1 MSKTAIQGFYDI
13 TEKIKDTLLVDANV
27 NTVTTGDITRLD
39 LSKQTIFPL
48 AHILINSCT
57 TQEQVLV
64 FNITIL
70 TMDIIDIDKEN
81 NTDIFIGN
89 NNEHDVLNTQLAV
102 INRLIALLRKGSL
115 YTDKYQVQD
124 DPTCEPFYER
134 FENEMVGWATT
145 MDILIENDISIC

>member
-89 NNEHDVLNTQLAV
+89 NSF
-102 INRLIALLRKGSL
+102 IKKRKFI
-115 YTDKYQVQD
+115 Y
-124 DPTCEPFYER
+124 
-134 FENEMVGWATT
+134 
-145 MDILIENDISIC
+145 